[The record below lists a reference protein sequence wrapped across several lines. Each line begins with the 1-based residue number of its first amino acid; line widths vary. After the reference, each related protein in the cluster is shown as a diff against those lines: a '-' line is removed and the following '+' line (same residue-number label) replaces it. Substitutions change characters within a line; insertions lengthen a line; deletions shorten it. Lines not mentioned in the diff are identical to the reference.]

1 MVMLQTENLSFS
13 QLSRTFPANYY
24 NLQELEVLEHQL
36 DTNYGK
42 VRSIPHALSTPLAV
56 SASRGVACVFSS
68 RRHAL
73 VYILDEDED
82 EDEDEDSEME

>member
-1 MVMLQTENLSFS
+1 MIRDARVHISWMLF
-13 QLSRTFPANYY
+13 
-24 NLQELEVLEHQL
+24 
-36 DTNYGK
+36 
-42 VRSIPHALSTPLAV
+42 

-82 EDEDEDSEME
+82 EDEDESSDME

>member
-1 MVMLQTENLSFS
+1 MGKKFVAYLTPCPLHWQSVVSLSVYFHTRVLSCYSLNMIRDARVHISWMLF
-13 QLSRTFPANYY
+13 
-24 NLQELEVLEHQL
+24 
-36 DTNYGK
+36 
-42 VRSIPHALSTPLAV
+42 

-82 EDEDEDSEME
+82 EDEDESSDME